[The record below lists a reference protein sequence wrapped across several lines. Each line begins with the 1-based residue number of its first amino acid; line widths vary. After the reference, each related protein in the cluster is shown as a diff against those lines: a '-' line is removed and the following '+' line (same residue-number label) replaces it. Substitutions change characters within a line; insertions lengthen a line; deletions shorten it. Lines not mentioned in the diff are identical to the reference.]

1 MLLLLWLSFFF
12 MLWIISINHRW
23 SGTAAILSIR
33 EDIKIVFIAFFVLVF
48 VIQMAVNTI
57 IDDAIDWIMKY
68 LIIVFFF
75 VFFWGLGKMVN
86 AMVLTSIMDQIN
98 NQEFLMMSITGEMLI
113 VIRVIGFN
121 EISFNKLQICIYRT
135 FFSI

>member
-1 MLLLLWLSFFF
+1 
-12 MLWIISINHRW
+12 
-23 SGTAAILSIR
+23 
-33 EDIKIVFIAFFVLVF
+33 
-48 VIQMAVNTI
+48 MAVNTI